1 MPEAFIFMG
10 PYPLISSD
18 ASPGLRF
25 LKAILQALDSLEP
38 SISPLAPF
46 LAPDALF
53 IFNSGEPVA
62 ANQIIAMLHSR
73 AAKLDAFHHDM
84 KIAWDVEKGDGR
96 RTVMYESMS
105 VTVHKN
111 DPEKVE
117 LKVPE
122 FNIIELVP
130 MEKGFEGLVAVE
142 LRSYIGT
149 NPIVQ
154 RVSGEGPV

>member
-1 MPEAFIFMG
+1 MPEAFMHHG

-25 LKAILQALDSLEP
+25 LKAILRALDSLQP
-38 SISPLAPF
+38 SSSPLAPF
-46 LAPDALF
+46 LASNALF

-62 ANQIIAMLHSR
+62 ANQIIAMLNSR
-73 AAKLDAFHHDM
+73 AAKLDAFHHDV
-84 KIAWDVEKGDGR
+84 KFAWDVGMGDGR
-96 RTVMYESMS
+96 RTVMYESIS
-105 VTVHKN
+105 VAVHKN

-117 LKVPE
+117 VKVPE

-130 MEKGFEGLVAVE
+130 TEKGFEGLVAVE

-149 NPIVQ
+149 NPDVH
-154 RVSGEGPV
+154 RVSEEGSV